1 MGMTPGADLVFG
13 IDITGAEFPDSV
25 QEALDRG
32 EDTAEAVMEFLEA
45 RDGFVPSGDPYG
57 LAGTHLAESRNLEVV
72 QCEYA
77 AEEYRTIL
85 AVSSANFSVSGWS
98 EPRRI
103 RVEQPS
109 ESDIENLSWALSVLG
124 ISPEISEPSWFL
136 FSSFS

>member
-32 EDTAEAVMEFLEA
+32 EYTAEAVMEFLES
-45 RDGFVPSGDPYG
+45 RDGFVPSDDPYG

-72 QCEYA
+72 RCEYA
-77 AEEYRTIL
+77 SEEYRTIL
-85 AVSSANFSVSGWS
+85 AVSSANFSVSGWR

>member
-1 MGMTPGADLVFG
+1 MTPGANLVFG
-13 IDITGAEFPDSV
+13 IDITGVEFPDSV

-32 EDTAEAVMEFLEA
+32 VDTAEAVMEFLET
-45 RDGFVPSGDPYG
+45 RDGFVPSDDPYV
-57 LAGTHLAESRNLEVV
+57 LAGTHLAESRNLEVAM
-72 QCEYA
+72 CEYSA
-77 AEEYRTIL
+77 GQYRTIL

-98 EPRRI
+98 SPRRI